1 VSSCNEIRHVSTAR
15 RRALLALALAA
26 CTRSPERAPQA
37 TRDTVVAFT
46 AASLGAPL
54 RAALDSL
61 SRRTGAVVRQ
71 ESGASIELARRITE
85 LHRVP
90 DLIALADHEVF
101 PELLVPRVTPWYALF
116 ARNRMVV
123 MYTDRSRGAATID
136 SANWPRV
143 LLRPDVLV
151 GRADPAIAPV
161 GYRTL
166 LVYELAER
174 RYHEPGL
181 AARLAARSPPR
192 LQRANAVEL
201 AALLAAGE
209 LDYVVDYESL
219 ARANRFHFVRLPAD
233 VDLSDPDRAAEYAR
247 AVVHVP
253 SRGGDSAT
261 RRGAPIVY
269 AASVPRAA
277 PHHDAGVRALAFLLG
292 PEGQALLRARDLDPL
307 RVPALVGDSIP
318 ALVRRAAAP

>member
-26 CTRSPERAPQA
+26 CTRTPERAPDA
-37 TRDTVVAFT
+37 TRDTVVVFT
-46 AASLGAPL
+46 AASLAAPV

-61 SRRTGAVVRQ
+61 ARRTGIVVRQ

-101 PELLVPRVTPWYALF
+101 PELLVPRVAPWYTLF

-136 SANWPRV
+136 SVSWPRV
-143 LLRPDVLV
+143 LLRPDVTV

-181 AARLAARSPPR
+181 AERLAARSPPR

-219 ARANRFHFVRLPAD
+219 ARANGFRFVRLPAD
-233 VDLSDPDRAAEYAR
+233 VDLSDPDHAADYER
-247 AVVHVP
+247 AVVRVP
-253 SRGGDSAT
+253 ARGGDSVT

-269 AASVPRAA
+269 AAAVPRAA

-292 PEGQALLRARDLDPL
+292 PEGQALLRTRDLDPL

>member
-1 VSSCNEIRHVSTAR
+1 MSTAR

-26 CTRSPERAPQA
+26 CTRSPERTPDAP
-37 TRDTVVAFT
+37 RDTVVVFT
-46 AASLGAPL
+46 AASLAAPV

-101 PELLVPRVTPWYALF
+101 PELLVPRVTPWYVLF

-123 MYTDRSRGAATID
+123 MYTGRSRGAAEID
-136 SANWPRV
+136 SANWTRV
-143 LLRPDVLV
+143 LLRSDVVV

-166 LVYELAER
+166 LVYALAER
-174 RYHEPGL
+174 RHREPGL
-181 AARLAARSPPR
+181 ASRLAARSPPR

-219 ARANRFHFVRLPAD
+219 ARANGFRFLRLSPEI
-233 VDLSDPDRAAEYAR
+233 DLSDPDRAADYAH
-247 AVVHVP
+247 AVVRVP
-253 SRGGDSAT
+253 SRGGDSIE

-269 AASVPRAA
+269 AASIPRDA
-277 PHHDAGVRALAFLLG
+277 PHHDAGVHALAFLLG

-307 RVPALVGDSIP
+307 GVTALVGDSIP
-318 ALVRRAAAP
+318 ALVRRAAEP

>member
-26 CTRSPERAPQA
+26 CTRSPERAPA
-37 TRDTVVAFT
+37 APRDTVVVFT
-46 AASLGAPL
+46 AASLGTPIA
-54 RAALDSL
+54 AALDSFA
-61 SRRTGAVVRQ
+61 RRTGAVVRQ

-101 PELLVPRVTPWYALF
+101 PELLLPRVTPWYALF

-123 MYTDRSRGAATID
+123 MYTDRSRGASEID
-136 SANWPRV
+136 STNWTRV
-143 LLRPDVLV
+143 LLRPDVVV
-151 GRADPAIAPV
+151 GRADPAVAPV

-166 LVYELAER
+166 LVYALAER
-174 RYHEPGL
+174 HQHAPGL

-219 ARANRFHFVRLPAD
+219 ARANGFRILRLPAAI
-233 VDLSDPDRAAEYAR
+233 DLSDPERAAEYGQ

-277 PHHDAGVRALAFLLG
+277 PHREAGVRALAFLLG
-292 PEGQALLRARDLDPL
+292 PEGQALLRARDLDPM

-318 ALVRRAAAP
+318 ALVRRAAEP